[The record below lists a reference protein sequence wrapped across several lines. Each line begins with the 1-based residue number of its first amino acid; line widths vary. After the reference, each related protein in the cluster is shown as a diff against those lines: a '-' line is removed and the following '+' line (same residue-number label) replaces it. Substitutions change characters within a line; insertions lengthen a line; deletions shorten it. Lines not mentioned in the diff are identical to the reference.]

1 MIWLTWRQSRLESL
15 IGGAALVVVAVFLL
29 VSGQEIVSA
38 YRDSI
43 LPDCAAQRAEDQ
55 SCREAASYFLQ
66 EFSDIRGIKMVFLIC
81 LPFLVGLLLAAP
93 MVLDFEHGTYR
104 LAWTQSVTRRR
115 WLATKLAYGLAL
127 SAVVSVPLIALW
139 MWGRGPIDDVQGR
152 FNSNSFDFEGTVPIA
167 YTVFA
172 FALCLAAG
180 TLLRRAI
187 PAVGI
192 GLVGFLVVRAF
203 VSDQLRH
210 RYLSPLDLSWD
221 PIDPIPAAARNQAF
235 NGDWILGDGYL
246 DAQGNRITGGDE
258 AVRGCMINASAK
270 IGDDRVSA
278 CLHDHGI
285 RYALLY
291 HPADRFWTFQA
302 IETGLFLGLSAL
314 LLAVTALWVMRRIV

>member
-15 IGGAALVVVAVFLL
+15 IGGVALACVALFLL
-29 VSGQEIVSA
+29 LSGQDIVSA

-43 LPDCAAQRAEDQ
+43 LPGCAAQQPEDQ
-55 SCREAASYFLQ
+55 GCRMAASAFLR
-66 EFSDIRGIKMVFLIC
+66 EFSNIRGIYMLLLLCI
-81 LPFLVGLLLAAP
+81 PFLVGLLLAAP
-93 MVLDFEHGTYR
+93 TVLDFEQGTYR
-104 LAWTQSVTRRR
+104 LAWTQSVTRGR
-115 WLATKLAYGLAL
+115 WLATKVAYGLAI
-127 SAVVSVPLIALW
+127 ATAVSVPLIALW
-139 MWGRGPIDDVQGR
+139 MWGRGPIDDIEGR

-167 YTVFA
+167 YAVFA

-192 GLVGFLVVRAF
+192 GLVGFLVVRGF

-210 RYLSPLDLSWD
+210 RYLSPLNLNWD
-221 PIDPIPAAARNQAF
+221 PLEPIPAAARNRTF
-235 NGDWILGDGYL
+235 NGDWILGDGYT
-246 DAQGNRITGGDE
+246 DAQGNQLSGGE
-258 AVRGCMINASAK
+258 EVIRGCMIDSSEK
-270 IGDDRVSA
+270 VGDLMST

-314 LLAVTALWVMRRIV
+314 LLAATVWWVMRRIV

>member
-29 VSGQEIVSA
+29 LSGQEIVSA

-43 LPDCAAQRAEDQ
+43 LPDCAARAAEDQ
-55 SCREAASYFLQ
+55 GCRAAASAFLQ
-66 EFSDIRGIKMVFLIC
+66 EYNTIRGIKMVFLIC
-81 LPFLVGLLLAAP
+81 LPFLLGLLLAAP
-93 MVLDFEHGTYR
+93 MVLDFEQGTYR

-115 WLATKLAYGLAL
+115 WLATKVAYGLAL
-127 SAVVSVPLIALW
+127 AAVVSVPLIALW

-167 YTVFA
+167 YAIFA
-172 FALCLAAG
+172 FALCLAVG

-192 GLVGFLVVRAF
+192 GLVGFLLVRGL

-210 RYLSPLDLSWD
+210 RYFSPVALSWD
-221 PIDPIPAAARNQAF
+221 PLGPIPAAARNQAF

-246 DAQGNRITGGDE
+246 DAQGNQITGGD
-258 AVRGCMINASAK
+258 AVVRGCMTDASAK
-270 IGDDRVSA
+270 IGDQVST

-302 IETGLFLGLSAL
+302 IETALFLGVAAVL
-314 LLAVTALWVMRRIV
+314 LGITFWWVTRRVV

>member
-15 IGGAALVVVAVFLL
+15 IGGVVLVCAALFMLF
-29 VSGQEIVSA
+29 SGQKIVSA

-43 LPDCAAQRAEDQ
+43 LPDCVAQQAEDPG
-55 SCREAASYFLQ
+55 CREAASYFLS
-66 EFSDIRGIKMVFLIC
+66 EFSNIRGLIMLLLLC
-81 LPFLVGLLLAAP
+81 VPLLVGLLLAAP
-93 MVLDFEHGTYR
+93 MVLDFEQGTYR
-104 LAWTQSVTRRR
+104 LSWTQSVSRRR

-127 SAVVSVPLIALW
+127 AAAVCVPLIGLW

-192 GLVGFLVVRAF
+192 GLVGFLVVRGF

-221 PIDPIPAAARNQAF
+221 PLDPLPAAARNPGF
-235 NGDWILGDGYL
+235 NGDWILGQGYS
-246 DAQGNRITGGDE
+246 DAQGHQLSGSEEVIRS
-258 AVRGCMINASAK
+258 CMIESK
-270 IGDDRVSA
+270 EKVGDLASA

-314 LLAVTALWVMRRIV
+314 LLAATVWWVMRRIV